1 MRSQEEITQ
10 EIEQLSQ
17 ELEQAEYGGYEYDE
31 LDRELF
37 LLESELRKAR
47 KQESA

>member
-1 MRSQEEITQ
+1 MRSVEEITE
-10 EIEQLSQ
+10 EINELAE
-17 ELEQAEYGGYEYDE
+17 ELEQAEYGGYEWDE

-37 LLESELRKAR
+37 LLEAELRKAE